1 MLELLRVR
9 LIGSSIFRGSNYREF
24 ELSGI
29 RVIGVRVIGDSSY
42 RDLQFLYVLS
52 TAAVMLYFYVDQRSC
67 VL

>member
-29 RVIGVRVIGDSSY
+29 RVIGVRVIGDLSY
-42 RDLQFLYVLS
+42 LGFELSGIRVIGIYSFCMICQQLQ
-52 TAAVMLYFYVDQRSC
+52 
-67 VL
+67 